1 MLMAGCLDTVENG
14 LLVGLNLCTGLMDCS
29 WHPLECSCC
38 LWPALPFMLFPLIPS
53 CVALPIIVSSP
64 AASAADI
71 ALREG
76 LFETRYSSDL
86 LCCARYIGRWALDLG
101 NVLLIL
107 NV

>member
-1 MLMAGCLDTVENG
+1 MLSLDAGDCGWLCAGSELAGDVDG
-14 LLVGLNLCTGLMDCS
+14 VLLVQN
-29 WHPLECSCC
+29 C

-53 CVALPIIVSSP
+53 CVALPIVVSPP

-76 LFETRYSSDL
+76 LLETRYSSDL
-86 LCCARYIGRWALDLG
+86 LCCARYTGRWALVLG